1 MVHTILELIKTIK
14 KMDMALFIVQME
26 KSFFKVFGKM
36 IILKRWI
43 QNSNEKIFK
52 LEIVNNFSIYIFN
65 HLFK

>member
-14 KMDMALFIVQME
+14 EMDMALFIVQME

-36 IILKRWI
+36 IILKKWI
-43 QNSNEKIFK
+43 QNSNEKTLK
-52 LEIVNNFSIYIFN
+52 LVIVNNFSIYIFN

>member
-36 IILKRWI
+36 IILKKWI

>member
-36 IILKRWI
+36 IILKKWN
-43 QNSNEKIFK
+43 QNRNEKNLK
-52 LEIVNNFSIYIFN
+52 ASNC
-65 HLFK
+65 K

>member
-14 KMDMALFIVQME
+14 KMDMAFFIVQME